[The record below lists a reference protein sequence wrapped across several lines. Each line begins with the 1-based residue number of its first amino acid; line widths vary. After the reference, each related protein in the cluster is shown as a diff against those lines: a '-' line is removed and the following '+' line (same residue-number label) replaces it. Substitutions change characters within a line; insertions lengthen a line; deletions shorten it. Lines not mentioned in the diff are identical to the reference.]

1 MSGLD
6 NPGGPDADTPLNAAW
21 RRVVKLARAAGA
33 ISTTGNYQA
42 DIDADRSLAQS
53 FGFALGYG
61 VEGEDVMQ
69 LLDYGI
75 ALQADA
81 IVHGT
86 HPLNAFASVAS
97 MFLFTGME
105 FKTSPLEEAPPAGVV
120 LETHETRPTQPAAA
134 VRRRATRAAVPAQPV
149 LPAPLRQLSPLR
161 RLLPAVPRRRALA
174 PDGPRIRRPP
184 DR

>member
-120 LETHETRPTQPAAA
+120 LETHENEPPLHKRDVLVRMLQDPHRKPTADSILNELHQNGWK
-134 VRRRATRAAVPAQPV
+134 VVPK
-149 LPAPLRQLSPLR
+149 
-161 RLLPAVPRRRALA
+161 
-174 PDGPRIRRPP
+174 
-184 DR
+184 